1 CQKFPLVV
9 SRSVDI
15 PVGICGSALEQ
26 DGILKR
32 GEFGVAGVRQFNL
45 HPYSFIG
52 FWLIF
57 PLSLG
62 FQGAIF

>member
-1 CQKFPLVV
+1 M
-9 SRSVDI
+9 DI